1 MNKKVIGIIVAII
14 ITLAVVIGLIVLISN
29 DSLNNSKNNND
40 RYQFRSIFNRKI
52 KFCNTNK
59 YNPIIT

>member
-29 DSLNNSKNNND
+29 DSLNN
-40 RYQFRSIFNRKI
+40 
-52 KFCNTNK
+52 T
-59 YNPIIT
+59 IIT